1 MGDNDDVSLVARD
14 VLSLTSLGFL
24 AIVMILLPH
33 INPPESAQDHSADPP
48 GNVVVEMRWPDR
60 SQSDID
66 LWVQAPGDVAVGF
79 SNKSGLIFDLLRDD
93 LGWRGDISDV
103 NFEIAYTRGV
113 AAGEYTVNVHF
124 YRSTMEPGDVPVTVE
139 VSVRAVRGGPLVR
152 LVRTEVVLRRA
163 GEEITALRFRLA
175 EDGSLIPGSINNIP
189 KALFAYRPR

>member
-1 MGDNDDVSLVARD
+1 MGDNDDVGLVARD

-33 INPPESAQDHSADPP
+33 INPPESAQDRSADPP
-48 GNVVVEMRWPDR
+48 GSVVVEMRWPDE

-66 LWVQAPGDVAVGF
+66 LWVQAPGDVPVGF
-79 SNKSGLIFDLLRDD
+79 SNKGGKIFDLLRDD
-93 LGWRGDISDV
+93 LGHRVDISAV
-103 NFEIAYTRGV
+103 NYEISFSRGI

-139 VSVRAVRGGPLVR
+139 VSVRVVRGGPLVS

-163 GEEITALRFRLA
+163 GEEITALRFRLTA
-175 EDGSLIPGSINNIP
+175 DGSLVPGSIHNIP
-189 KALFAYRPR
+189 KALYAYYPR